1 MQMKKDLM
9 NWKIQVKELSKKASK
24 KKKKKES
31 IKKVTNKRKVK
42 RYGRQK

>member
-1 MQMKKDLM
+1 MKKDLM

-24 KKKKKES
+24 EKKKKES
-31 IKKVTNKRKVK
+31 IKKVKNRRKVK